1 MYNNDK
7 GPVGNQRF
15 QRGRGQVSNASGAGT
30 SGPLNRG
37 KSNSKNNHISSNRL
51 RLTQQYVE
59 AVGLG
64 ASNNRLRLT
73 KQYIEAVGLGSSNNR
88 LRLTEQYI
96 EVIVKDTRGRSFAV
110 II

>member
-15 QRGRGQVSNASGAGT
+15 QRRRDQSSNASGAGT
-30 SGPLNRG
+30 RGPLNRG
-37 KSNSKNNHISSNRL
+37 KSGNKNTHISSNRL
-51 RLTQQYVE
+51 RLTKQYVE

-73 KQYIEAVGLGSSNNR
+73 KQYIE
-88 LRLTEQYI
+88 
-96 EVIVKDTRGRSFAV
+96 VIVQDTRGRSFAV